1 MKDTPPWNVCLAT
14 ALAGAL
20 AVSVLWPRFFPEA
33 STADDALSDLSQR
46 AARLRQVSDPVE
58 RDRLCTP
65 LAAYARALDR
75 SLAPEARVFVS
86 GILGKEN
93 GTRIGVYYFLRNYLF
108 PRTVEISR
116 DGRPQFHESWFE
128 GVPDDSAEQLRA
140 DGFDVLV
147 RFAPDG
153 KRLEKVPLTQR
164 GEQR

>member
-1 MKDTPPWNVCLAT
+1 M
-14 ALAGAL
+14 
-20 AVSVLWPRFFPEA
+20 LWPRIFPEA
-33 STADDALSDLSQR
+33 NTADDALLALSQR

-65 LAAYARALDR
+65 LAAYGRALDR
-75 SLAPEARVFVS
+75 TLAPEARVFVS

-93 GTRIGVYYFLRNYLF
+93 GTRIGVFYFLRNYLF

-128 GVPDDSAEQLRA
+128 GVPGDSPDQLRA

-153 KRLEKVPLTQR
+153 KRLETVPLTKR
-164 GEQR
+164 GEQK

>member
-1 MKDTPPWNVCLAT
+1 MKDTPPWTVWMAT

-20 AVSVLWPRFFPEA
+20 AVSLLWPRILPGPSA
-33 STADDALSDLSQR
+33 ADDALSALSQR
-46 AARLRQVSDPVE
+46 ATRLREVSDPVE

-65 LAAYARALDR
+65 LAAYCRALDR
-75 SLAPEARVFVS
+75 TLAPDARVFVS

-93 GTRIGVYYFLRNYLF
+93 GTRIGVFYFLRNYLF

-116 DGRPQFHESWFE
+116 DGRPQFHETWFD
-128 GVPDDSAEQLRA
+128 GVPGDSAEQLRA
-140 DGFDVLV
+140 DGFDLLV

>member
-1 MKDTPPWNVCLAT
+1 MAT

-20 AVSVLWPRFFPEA
+20 SVSVLWPRIFPGA
-33 STADDALSDLSQR
+33 GTTDDVLGALGQR
-46 AARLRQVSDPVE
+46 ATMLRQVSDPVE

-65 LAAYARALDR
+65 LAAYCRALDR
-75 SLAPEARVFVS
+75 SLVPEARVFVS

-93 GTRIGVYYFLRNYLF
+93 GTRIGVFYFLRNYLF

-116 DGRPQFHESWFE
+116 DGRPQFHETWFE
-128 GVPDDSAEQLRA
+128 GVPGDSPEQLRA

-153 KRLEKVPLTQR
+153 KRLEKVALTQR
-164 GEQR
+164 GQPK

>member
-1 MKDTPPWNVCLAT
+1 MAT
-14 ALAGAL
+14 ALAGAGKC
-20 AVSVLWPRFFPEA
+20 
-33 STADDALSDLSQR
+33 TADDALSALSQR

-108 PRTVEISR
+108 PRMVVVW
-116 DGRPQFHESWFE
+116 GRARRFPRTAARGWFRCA
-128 GVPDDSAEQLRA
+128 GALRT
-140 DGFDVLV
+140 
-147 RFAPDG
+147 RW
-153 KRLEKVPLTQR
+153 
-164 GEQR
+164 